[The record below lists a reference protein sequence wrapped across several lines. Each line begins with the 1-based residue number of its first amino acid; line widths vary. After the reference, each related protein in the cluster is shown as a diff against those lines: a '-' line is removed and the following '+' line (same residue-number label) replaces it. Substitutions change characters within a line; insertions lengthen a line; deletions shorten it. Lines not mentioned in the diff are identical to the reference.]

1 MGVDIHAFV
10 EYREPV
16 RGYVSLSEGELWL
29 PYRQGGL
36 YGALGISPEDGHC
49 LYPPRGLP
57 SDCGRVVRHGPYVR
71 PAPDGESP
79 QLSTP
84 DEFSPGWLY
93 LHEVLAALDHYPFP
107 LEECQ
112 PTFRAAVAAMAELA
126 KVPGADPR
134 LVFYFDR

>member
-10 EYREPV
+10 EYRDPQF
-16 RGYVSLSEGELWL
+16 GYVSLSEGELWL

-36 YGALGISPEDGHC
+36 FGALGMSPEHGHC
-49 LYPPRGLP
+49 LFPPRGLP
-57 SDCGRVVRHGPYVR
+57 PDCGRAVRSGPYVL
-71 PAPDGESP
+71 PALAGEPPPLSP
-79 QLSTP
+79 SE
-84 DEFSPGWLY
+84 EFSPSWLY
-93 LHEVLAALDHYPFP
+93 LHEVLAALEHYPFP
-107 LEECQ
+107 LSECQ